1 MTPAPRRT
9 QTMTSIGATIV
20 ITGELTSSEDVTVD
34 GRIDGQLLVRDA
46 AVTIGERADVQ
57 ATVRGARVVI
67 RGLVTGAVSAS
78 ERIELTSTATV
89 TGSLS
94 ANRVVI
100 ADGAQFNGPIDMDH
114 RTIAARV
121 AQYKA
126 TR

>member
-1 MTPAPRRT
+1 
-9 QTMTSIGATIV
+9 MTSIGATIV
-20 ITGELTSSEDVTVD
+20 ITGELTSREDVTVD
-34 GRIDGQLLVRDA
+34 GRVDGQLLVRDA
-46 AVTIGERADVQ
+46 AVTIGERAQVQ
-57 ATVRGARVVI
+57 ATIRGARVVI
-67 RGLVTGAVSAS
+67 RGLVIGAVSAS

-100 ADGAQFNGPIDMDH
+100 ADGAQFNGPIDMDQ

-126 TR
+126 ASDS